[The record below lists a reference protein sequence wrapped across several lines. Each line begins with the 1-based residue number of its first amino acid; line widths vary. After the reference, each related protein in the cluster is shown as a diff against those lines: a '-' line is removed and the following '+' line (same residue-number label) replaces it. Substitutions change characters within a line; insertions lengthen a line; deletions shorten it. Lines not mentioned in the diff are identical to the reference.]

1 MCLCCSYWKSKQS
14 NFTNGSLISSLKAL
28 KPYLQTPFLFLSIFT
43 SILNHQSRCLCVRPF
58 IYSFGYIRVYK
69 YSRRVTE
76 GVYSYYFPSTFI
88 LYEYWCATLSCACFH
103 AIKQYSLCFFSYFSF
118 ASIEIRLIFDLIL
131 LYWISKEIDTL
142 ILMVFVVCYY
152 FHTSAKV
159 AHALL

>member
-14 NFTNGSLISSLKAL
+14 SFTNCSPISSLKAL
-28 KPYLQTPFLFLSIFT
+28 KPYLQTPFLFLYIFT
-43 SILNHQSRCLCVRPF
+43 SILNHQSRCLCARPF
-58 IYSFGYIRVYK
+58 IYSLGNISVYK
-69 YSRRVTE
+69 YSRGITK
-76 GVYSYYFPSTFI
+76 GVYTYYFPSTLI

-103 AIKQYSLCFFSYFSF
+103 VIKQYTLCFFYYFSF
-118 ASIEIRLIFDLIL
+118 ASIEIRLVFYLIL
-131 LYWISKEIDTL
+131 LNWISKEINTF